1 MSEANLQNYFLSKK
15 TPYVKPLYSV
25 DLKKDGDV
33 LDWFKEMSNSL
44 GEYFRPLF
52 KEQRENLSLYLGSG
66 IQPNFATPYAA
77 TFATTSDIYAEP
89 QQVFINELYR
99 VVMDQVTLVVS
110 HELMPDVLP
119 NSEDYSD
126 KVACNIVKDWL
137 DSIHYDLDT
146 EAWRI
151 RWEIQK
157 KLFGEAYVI
166 VMWNPQKGDFHPL
179 SKEYVDED
187 LDLLDEEGNQI
198 TDLGGVPKKIQKNL
212 RIGDIEY
219 VNPLPWD
226 FFLDPQVKFED
237 SNWFAWKE
245 DIDVEYLKRK
255 YPGNNWED
263 ASLTNRYFDAFTN
276 TEKDNPHR
284 RTLYYLYHKSHEFL
298 PEGRFIVCT
307 NEFLLVNEPID
318 LPTILNNEDLPL
330 VRFLDVDLGVGNRG
344 VPLLFRNS
352 KSISETYNRLSN
364 QIVNNFEM
372 ESPKMYVHQSAG
384 VDPQRMPNGT
394 MAIEWMGQHRPVI
407 ETPQTNTAAIFNFRD
422 ALKKDLDEVTLQTP
436 MVRGDTPNAQLD
448 SFVALQYFEDLRN
461 QLATPDIK
469 GHIRAME
476 QLYRLE
482 ITIAKDRYKKD
493 DGRLIKILGK
503 HNTYQLKYFDPM
515 NLQKTYDV
523 HIHTTGNLANSKAGR
538 TQTMLSIKR
547 EFPNVI
553 TDEVFIDAM
562 GLTNSKKFMNA
573 ITAAVT
579 AAEAENQSMMEGAKI
594 DSPTRYE
601 DLIAH
606 WETHRIPMQTLDFK
620 HSPIE
625 VQDLFIG
632 HLAVTEKL
640 MFEQAAENPT
650 FAARLEALRQFPL
663 VYTARPVN
671 EPSPMTPSLE
681 SGMNPSPEGLEPNIP
696 NQELAAI

>member
-1 MSEANLQNYFLSKK
+1 
-15 TPYVKPLYSV
+15 
-25 DLKKDGDV
+25 
-33 LDWFKEMSNSL
+33 
-44 GEYFRPLF
+44 
-52 KEQRENLSLYLGSG
+52 
-66 IQPNFATPYAA
+66 
-77 TFATTSDIYAEP
+77 
-89 QQVFINELYR
+89 
-99 VVMDQVTLVVS
+99 MDQVTLVVS

-166 VMWNPQKGDFHPL
+166 VMWNPQKGAFHPL

-255 YPGNNWED
+255 YPGHNWED

-476 QLYRLE
+476 
-482 ITIAKDRYKKD
+482 
-493 DGRLIKILGK
+493 
-503 HNTYQLKYFDPM
+503 H
-515 NLQKTYDV
+515 
-523 HIHTTGNLANSKAGR
+523 
-538 TQTMLSIKR
+538 
-547 EFPNVI
+547 
-553 TDEVFIDAM
+553 FID
-562 GLTNSKKFMNA
+562 
-573 ITAAVT
+573 
-579 AAEAENQSMMEGAKI
+579 
-594 DSPTRYE
+594 
-601 DLIAH
+601 
-606 WETHRIPMQTLDFK
+606 
-620 HSPIE
+620 
-625 VQDLFIG
+625 
-632 HLAVTEKL
+632 
-640 MFEQAAENPT
+640 
-650 FAARLEALRQFPL
+650 
-663 VYTARPVN
+663 
-671 EPSPMTPSLE
+671 
-681 SGMNPSPEGLEPNIP
+681 
-696 NQELAAI
+696 

>member
-1 MSEANLQNYFLSKK
+1 M
-15 TPYVKPLYSV
+15 
-25 DLKKDGDV
+25 
-33 LDWFKEMSNSL
+33 
-44 GEYFRPLF
+44 
-52 KEQRENLSLYLGSG
+52 
-66 IQPNFATPYAA
+66 
-77 TFATTSDIYAEP
+77 
-89 QQVFINELYR
+89 
-99 VVMDQVTLVVS
+99 
-110 HELMPDVLP
+110 
-119 NSEDYSD
+119 
-126 KVACNIVKDWL
+126 
-137 DSIHYDLDT
+137 
-146 EAWRI
+146 
-151 RWEIQK
+151 
-157 KLFGEAYVI
+157 
-166 VMWNPQKGDFHPL
+166 
-179 SKEYVDED
+179 
-187 LDLLDEEGNQI
+187 
-198 TDLGGVPKKIQKNL
+198 
-212 RIGDIEY
+212 
-219 VNPLPWD
+219 
-226 FFLDPQVKFED
+226 
-237 SNWFAWKE
+237 
-245 DIDVEYLKRK
+245 
-255 YPGNNWED
+255 
-263 ASLTNRYFDAFTN
+263 
-276 TEKDNPHR
+276 
-284 RTLYYLYHKSHEFL
+284 

-307 NEFLLVNEPID
+307 NEFLLINEPID

-352 KSISETYNRLSN
+352 KSISETYNRISN

-469 GHIRAME
+469 GHIRSME

-503 HNTYQLKYFDPM
+503 HNTYQLKFFDPL

-562 GLTNSKKFMNA
+562 GLTNSKKFTNA

-579 AAEAENQSMMEGAKI
+579 AAEAENQSMMEGAKV
-594 DSPTRYE
+594 DSPARYE

-620 HSPIE
+620 HSPME

-671 EPSPMTPSLE
+671 EPSPMVPSLE
-681 SGMNPSPEGLEPNIP
+681 TGAGPSTEGLEPNMP